1 MTQTYKQIQ
10 KQIEQ
15 LQRRAEAL
23 RNAEVKGVIDRIKV
37 AIAHYGLTAAHLGL
51 GSGPSARP
59 AAKRATGARGAK
71 AKGRRGA
78 QAQFGDGNG
87 NVWSG
92 RGPRPHWLRD
102 ALAAGGSL
110 DQFRLAGAAEAAA
123 PAKPAARKS
132 KRAPS
137 KMLYRDDAGNSW
149 GGRGPKP
156 KWLKAALESGKSL
169 QDFAG

>member
-1 MTQTYKQIQ
+1 MAKTYKQIQ

-15 LQRRAEAL
+15 LQRQAESL
-23 RNAEVKGVIDRIKV
+23 RHDEIKGVVDRIKV

-51 GSGPSARP
+51 EL
-59 AAKRATGARGAK
+59 AKTPKTRATAVKSKSSSK
-71 AKGRRGA
+71 AS
-78 QAQFGDGNG
+78 FGDGNG

-102 ALAAGGSL
+102 ALEAGRSIDEFRLGVSAGPAAAAAG
-110 DQFRLAGAAEAAA
+110 
-123 PAKPAARKS
+123 AKRS

-137 KMLYRDDAGNSW
+137 KLHYADDAGNAW

-156 KWLKAALESGKSL
+156 KWLKAALDSGKTL
-169 QDFAG
+169 QDFLK